1 LIAAKSQRSARY
13 DNPLLEFNIYLGES
27 NMAIDAYLQIEGIK
41 GESADD
47 KHNDWIEVSHV
58 AWSVHQPRASS
69 VSTAGGHTIGRA
81 SLSDMSFKKLA
92 DLSSPVLQQ
101 HCAMGKT
108 IPKAKFEFM
117 RADGDGKP
125 ICYYMVE
132 LENVMISGVNPTSS
146 EGGIINEQIF
156 LAYSK
161 MKWKYTKQ
169 GIRGGTEGNSSGGWD
184 CAANKCV

>member
-1 LIAAKSQRSARY
+1 
-13 DNPLLEFNIYLGES
+13 
-27 NMAIDAYLQIEGIK
+27 MAIDVYLQIDGIK

-47 KHNDWIEVSHV
+47 KHKDWIEVSNV
-58 AWSVHQPRASS
+58 AWSVNQPRAST
-69 VSTAGGHTIGRA
+69 VSTAGGLTAGRA
-81 SLSDMSFKKLA
+81 DLSDLSVRKLA

-108 IPKAKFEFM
+108 IPKARFEFM

-125 ICYYMVE
+125 ICYYTVE
-132 LENVMISGVNPTSS
+132 LENVMVSGVNPTSAD
-146 EGGIINEQIF
+146 GGIIKEHVF

-161 MKWKYTKQ
+161 MKWKYSKQ
-169 GIRGGTEGNSSGGWD
+169 SIRGGAEGSSTGGWD